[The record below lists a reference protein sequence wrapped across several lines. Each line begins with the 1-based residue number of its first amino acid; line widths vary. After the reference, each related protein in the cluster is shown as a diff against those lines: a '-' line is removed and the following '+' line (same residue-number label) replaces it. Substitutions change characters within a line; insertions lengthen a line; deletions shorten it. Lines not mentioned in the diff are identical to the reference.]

1 MASGTAGTQRCA
13 WQAEQVA
20 KPVSGLVSDLVRAM
34 LRRANEYAW
43 YEGRPNPPQRF
54 TVEDLIEELQG

>member
-1 MASGTAGTQRCA
+1 MDLKCYRCGE
-13 WQAEQVA
+13 WPCECRDG